1 LKTARTDKNRKLI
14 YGVEIEKE
22 FINGFL
28 MGLGVGFLALFVILW
43 ASIFFAST
51 LASINYGELL
61 SVFIYPLILLL
72 SSGIALLVAGFIREN
87 DS

>member
-1 LKTARTDKNRKLI
+1 LI

-87 DS
+87 HS